1 MSSTA
6 ASRFDDD
13 DGPSLEVRE
22 IELPRGPKRT
32 GGLSLTLLDG
42 TQIRLPSAQKRTTG
56 PLAKV
61 PDPPPETE
69 NQTKLTASDL
79 LAALRAASH
88 GVDAAEVLGENSR
101 WEKMMAAVLNLLL
114 KKHLILEKEL
124 MDELSKI

>member
-1 MSSTA
+1 M
-6 ASRFDDD
+6 SRFDDD

-22 IELPRGPKRT
+22 IELPRGPKRQ

-42 TQIRLPSAQKRTTG
+42 TQIRLPSAKRTTG
-56 PLAKV
+56 PLAKA
-61 PDPPPETE
+61 PEPPPEPEPETAKETE
-69 NQTKLTASDL
+69 TKLTASDL

-88 GVDAAEVLGENSR
+88 GVDATEVLGENLR